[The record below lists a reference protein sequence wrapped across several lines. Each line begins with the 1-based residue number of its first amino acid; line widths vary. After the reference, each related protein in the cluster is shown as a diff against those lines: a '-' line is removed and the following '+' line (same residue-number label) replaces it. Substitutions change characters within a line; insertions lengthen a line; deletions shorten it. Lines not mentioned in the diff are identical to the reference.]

1 MYTEKEK
8 EKEKENY
15 NHQKTVYLVNII
27 VLSLVTICAVSFSIY
42 LLVRSRANVQE
53 LHRIYAELN
62 MEEGE
67 EKQLYTEE
75 ELKKSLA
82 ETKNSA
88 ALTERNTILQQIQ
101 SSLESG
107 DSTTGMLRKLFS
119 NDIVVLSGG
128 RYYFYPVISSVL
140 KNNFSDAD
148 FALDDSGRLQYKG
161 TSSRIQTRQ
170 GIDVSEKEGYI
181 DWDKAAQDQI
191 SFAYICAGGG
201 DMDGT
206 AIRDSYFEHNLTGAG
221 EAELKTGV
229 YYTLSH
235 ATPQQCRE
243 QAGELVSWLEEMEE
257 EGVKTS
263 LPVAVWVMP
272 VSTADDG
279 TEETE
284 GQSKA
289 EWTENTIAFCET
301 LKDAGY
307 TPVIYGNLVSFTM
320 LLDMTQLEKYEKW
333 ITSNDS
339 SLYFPYQFTCWQYTA
354 SGEVQGIS
362 TDVHRDL
369 LIKETAS
376 SQSKSGET
384 EETKEESSDTEEK
397 SGDDG
402 KSKNVQ

>member
-1 MYTEKEK
+1 MSMRKNPLYTEKEK
-8 EKEKENY
+8 EKEKENS
-15 NHQKTVYLVNII
+15 NHRRTVYLVNII
-27 VLSLVTICAVSFSIY
+27 VLSLITLAAVSFSVF
-42 LLVRSRANVQE
+42 LLIRSRANVQE

-62 MEEGE
+62 LEEGE

-75 ELKKSLA
+75 ELKKSLN

-88 ALTERNTILQQIQ
+88 AMTERNTILQQIQ

-140 KNNFSDAD
+140 KHNFSESD

-161 TSSRIQTRQ
+161 TNSRIQTRQ

-181 DWDKAAQDQI
+181 DWEKVAQDQI

-206 AIRDSYFEHNLTGAG
+206 AFRDAYFEHNLTGA
-221 EAELKTGV
+221 EQAELRTGV

-235 ATPQQCRE
+235 AAPEECRE
-243 QAGELVSWLEEMEE
+243 QAKELVSWLQEMEE

-263 LPVAVWVMP
+263 LPVAVWVLP

-279 TEETE
+279 NQDTE

-301 LKDAGY
+301 LEDAGY

-333 ITSNDS
+333 ITSSDS
-339 SLYFPYQFTCWQYTA
+339 SLYFPYQFGCWQYTA
-354 SGEVQGIS
+354 GGQVQGIS

-369 LIKETAS
+369 IIKEGLS
-376 SQSKSGET
+376 SQGQSSG
-384 EETKEESSDTEEK
+384 DEEK
-397 SGDDG
+397 
-402 KSKNVQ
+402 KENKENVEEDSQ